1 LTVSFYCNCVCSS
14 YLSVPMS
21 SPLRAATIALGPI
34 ATILSSVILRVPPL
48 VCPTCPAVNVSV
60 VGPTLHCDCSGAEA
74 VRAAAGFVNDFPT
87 CAADPAVQPQSEPVT
102 PSETCGLENVAW
114 LSLLGLWKLGL
125 SIFCC
130 GVTAGAVCISTTAGF
145 CRRQKK
151 TGAVVA
157 VKDTNHDSTLARHRL

>member
-1 LTVSFYCNCVCSS
+1 MTVSFYCNCVCSS

-60 VGPTLHCDCSGAEA
+60 AGPTLHCDCAGAEA
-74 VRAAAGFVNDFPT
+74 AQAAASFVDVQST
-87 CAADPAVQPQSEPVT
+87 CAADPAVQSQSEPVT
-102 PSETCGLENVAW
+102 PSETCGLEDLAW
-114 LSLLGLWKLGL
+114 LSFLGLWRLWL

-130 GVTAGAVCISTTAGF
+130 GVTAGAACISTAAGS
-145 CRRQKK
+145 CRRLKK

-157 VKDTNHDSTLARHRL
+157 VKDTNHGSTLARHRL